1 MFIGYLFHLI
11 CECLPFAENAL
22 CIGATVKKNDMEL
35 GWKNG
40 QTQQLAEEL
49 QRANKHEDA
58 KPH

>member
-11 CECLPFAENAL
+11 CEYLPCAENAL

-49 QRANKHEDA
+49 QRANKH
-58 KPH
+58 

>member
-1 MFIGYLFHLI
+1 M
-11 CECLPFAENAL
+11 PTSAENAL
-22 CIGATVKKNDMEL
+22 CIGATGKKNDMEL